1 MAEQL
6 GDAVLYL
13 RTDDSQLDRGI
24 GAAQGKAVVL
34 GSTFDKTTASTAR
47 LSAELTTAGRSAA
60 ASAGQFQRS
69 SAVVTSSSAAQRAGM
84 LNLTRQVGDLTTMYS
99 LGAPVRMIVASQFG
113 QIADAAQQALGG
125 GSKLAA
131 VMRGPVGIAMLL
143 VANLAVPLVG
153 KLFETKQAMHDV
165 ELAADS
171 MGQAQSAM
179 GGIFDLTTGKI
190 KSQNEMLRL
199 NARLLAYNLQ
209 EQAAAKRLSARD
221 AFVGAQQRSFGDV
234 AFGSQSAEI
243 GGFNTTAGATN
254 AAAAQ
259 KLLIDIGKGRITREA
274 ALKQAESMNFSGTK
288 VSREEFMGAIR
299 DSAWASAA
307 DKLASGINKSLDS
320 NALDPMFRQAGAKG
334 RTKKDTGPSAE
345 DVAAR
350 HEQAMASL
358 RQQQLQAEEQL
369 ATNAQ
374 DRADI
379 EYQLA
384 QEEFT
389 QRVAQVKNDK
399 DFTEDQ
405 KKAQIKALEALYGLS
420 ADGSIVVSPT
430 SPVQRRIALEER
442 RRVEQEAQQLAD
454 QDYQARKD
462 ALQQQFELADSE
474 AARKAI
480 ALKILDADDAYLRSK
495 LEAVTHSQTATD
507 AEKRNAQFALDA
519 LNATAGARREG
530 VARAN
535 ETTVE
540 RYLRDLNKTPEQ
552 INEAIDR
559 IKIDGLERI
568 GDDLTDVIMRTK
580 SLGAA
585 FHDVANQIV
594 SDLIRIGIEQE
605 VVKPLASLLFGGG
618 GAGGGGLL
626 GKILGAVGGAIGGGN
641 PVVANTSAFSG
652 ADFSH
657 MKLAFGGGRA
667 AGGSIS
673 PGKFYAVN
681 ERSTAPGFFF
691 PIQPGRIEPGS
702 RGASGPAPVLIDLRN
717 SFVDEKLWSRV
728 QAIADRSSRA
738 ALAGYDPIVGDRVK
752 EHLARRG

>member
-6 GDAVLYL
+6 GEAVLIL
-13 RTDDSQLDRGI
+13 RTDDSAFTGGVTQ
-24 GAAQGKAVVL
+24 AEGKAVAL
-34 GSTFDKTTASTAR
+34 SGTFDKTTGSTTR
-47 LSAELTTAGRSAA
+47 LSQELATAGRSAA
-60 ASAGQFQRS
+60 SSASAF
-69 SAVVTSSSAAQRAGM
+69 QRAGAGVVAISGAQRM
-84 LNLTRQVGDLTTMYS
+84 GLNQLIMNLGDASAMYG
-99 LGAPVRMIVASQFG
+99 LGASASRIFASQIG
-113 QIADAAQQALGG
+113 QTAQAVQLMAGQTSKFATFLGG
-125 GSKLAA
+125 
-131 VMRGPVGIAMLL
+131 PWGIAIM
-143 VANLAVPLVG
+143 VAVQVLGPFLG

-345 DVAAR
+345 DVAQRFNDERAGYMQQYNSALGSTATSA
-350 HEQAMASL
+350 EAAAEYEL
-358 RQQQLQAEEQL
+358 RNLEL
-369 ATNAQ
+369 TRIRTN
-374 DRADI
+374 
-379 EYQLA
+379 EH
-384 QEEFT
+384 
-389 QRVAQVKNDK
+389 
-399 DFTEDQ
+399 
-405 KKAQIKALEALYGLS
+405 IKANKDYSAAQKQELTAANDEAAEAGRQKIEF
-420 ADGSIVVSPT
+420 DK
-430 SPVQRRIALEER
+430 QRRI
-442 RRVEQEAQQLAD
+442 EQESQHLAD
-454 QDYQARKD
+454 QDHQARKD
-462 ALQQQFELADSE
+462 ALQQQFDLADSE

-540 RYLRDLNKTPEQ
+540 RYLRGLNKTPEQ

-626 GKILGAVGGAIGGGN
+626 GKILGAVGGALGGGN